1 MLKIFLLTNNLNII
15 WFEDRVPHI
24 SPPTS
29 TIPVAE
35 VGEPP
40 DVAEPHGEAE
50 AGEEELHGVVPLAAL
65 LGVEGVSVPRLR
77 VSVAL
82 VPRPGTV
89 PGAGVRQA
97 DAAAAHILQHKIF
110 LERKYFV
117 KKGNILKTRNILLV
131 YLSGLI
137 LGDWEYFWNLKH

>member
-1 MLKIFLLTNNLNII
+1 M
-15 WFEDRVPHI
+15 PHI

-65 LGVEGVSVPRLR
+65 LGVEGVRVPRLR
-77 VSVAL
+77 VRVAL

-117 KKGNILKTRNILLV
+117 NKGNILKTRNILLV

-137 LGDWEYFWNLKH
+137 LGVFLEFETLTVGINS

>member
-1 MLKIFLLTNNLNII
+1 M
-15 WFEDRVPHI
+15 PHI

-29 TIPVAE
+29 TIPVAK

-65 LGVEGVSVPRLR
+65 LGVEGVRVPRLR
-77 VSVAL
+77 VRVAL

-110 LERKYFV
+110 LEIKYFV
-117 KKGNILKTRNILLV
+117 NKGNIFKTRNILLV
-131 YLSGLI
+131 YLSDLI
-137 LGDWEYFWNLKH
+137 LGDC

>member
-1 MLKIFLLTNNLNII
+1 M
-15 WFEDRVPHI
+15 PHI

-65 LGVEGVSVPRLR
+65 LGVEGVRVPRLR
-77 VSVAL
+77 VRVAL

-110 LERKYFV
+110 SERKYFV
-117 KKGNILKTRNILLV
+117 DKGNILKTRNILLV

>member
-65 LGVEGVSVPRLR
+65 LGVEGVRVPRLR
-77 VSVAL
+77 VRVAL

-110 LERKYFV
+110 LETGIFSTEEY
-117 KKGNILKTRNILLV
+117 ILKVNGIFLRQ
-131 YLSGLI
+131 LI
-137 LGDWEYFWNLKH
+137 FYWLI

>member
-29 TIPVAE
+29 TIPVTQ

-65 LGVEGVSVPRLR
+65 LGVEGVRVPRLR
-77 VSVAL
+77 VRVAL

-89 PGAGVRQA
+89 PRARVRQA
-97 DAAAAHILQHKIF
+97 DAAAAHILQYSNIF
-110 LERKYFV
+110 RDTNIFYREKYFHS
-117 KKGNILKTRNILLV
+117 KGNIFETRNILLV
-131 YLSGLI
+131 
-137 LGDWEYFWNLKH
+137 

>member
-1 MLKIFLLTNNLNII
+1 M
-15 WFEDRVPHI
+15 PHI

-65 LGVEGVSVPRLR
+65 LGVEGVRVPRLR
-77 VSVAL
+77 VRVAL

-117 KKGNILKTRNILLV
+117 NKGNILKTRNILLV

>member
-1 MLKIFLLTNNLNII
+1 M
-15 WFEDRVPHI
+15 PHI

-65 LGVEGVSVPRLR
+65 LGVEGVRVPRLR
-77 VSVAL
+77 VRVAL

-117 KKGNILKTRNILLV
+117 IKEIFLRRDIF
-131 YLSGLI
+131 Y
-137 LGDWEYFWNLKH
+137 

>member
-1 MLKIFLLTNNLNII
+1 M
-15 WFEDRVPHI
+15 PHI

-29 TIPVAE
+29 TIPVAK

-65 LGVEGVSVPRLR
+65 LGVEGVRVPRLR
-77 VSVAL
+77 VRVAL

-110 LERKYFV
+110 LEIKYFV
-117 KKGNILKTRNILLV
+117 NKGNIFKTRNILLV